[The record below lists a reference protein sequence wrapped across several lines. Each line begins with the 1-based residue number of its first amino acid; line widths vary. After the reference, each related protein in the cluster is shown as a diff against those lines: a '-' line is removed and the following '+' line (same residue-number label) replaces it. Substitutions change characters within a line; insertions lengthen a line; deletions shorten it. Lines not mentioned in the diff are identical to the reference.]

1 VISLGSLGGG
11 VRYAFTS
18 RAGGFSAPP
27 YDTLNLSL
35 DVGDA
40 PAVVERNRARL
51 LARLGLARAVWLHA
65 QHGATVVPVGG
76 GSLGGGS
83 LGGGSL
89 GGGSLGGGKL
99 PASVGSDSAVGSPE
113 ADAMVATSAEAALAS
128 LSADCV
134 LVVLADPAAGV
145 IATAHC
151 GRPGLTAGI
160 IAATVAAL
168 RAHGATSLVAATGPS
183 ICGACYEVPQAMAD
197 DVSAAVPAAAARS
210 RNGTPA
216 LDIGAGVAAQL
227 AACGVELVRRVG
239 GCTREDPGLFS
250 YRRDAVTGRQAAL
263 IWRTR

>member
-40 PAVVERNRARL
+40 PEAVEQNRAQL
-51 LARLGLARAVWLHA
+51 LARLGVSRAVWLHA
-65 QHGATVVPVGG
+65 QHGATVASVGG
-76 GSLGGGS
+76 GSLGDGT
-83 LGGGSL
+83 LG
-89 GGGSLGGGKL
+89 
-99 PASVGSDSAVGSPE
+99 VGSVGSPE
-113 ADAMVATSAEAALAS
+113 ADAMVATSAEVALAS

-151 GRPGLTAGI
+151 GRQGLTAGI
-160 IAATVAAL
+160 IAATVATL
-168 RAHGATSLVAATGPS
+168 RAHGTTSIVAATGPS

-197 DVSAAVPAAAARS
+197 EVSAVVPAAAARS

-227 AACGVELVRRVG
+227 AGCGVELVRRVG

-263 IWRTR
+263 IWRTP

>member
-65 QHGATVVPVGG
+65 QHGATVVPV
-76 GSLGGGS
+76 
-83 LGGGSL
+83 